1 MDEAPTM
8 NRDAGI
14 GLLRRTPSRLGV
26 RRSIRDLALL
36 VAGSPLGLRR
46 SPGQA
51 PLEHSI
57 AYAMWAAVT
66 PRHRHVVRH
75 LLKQAQPQAEVRRSE
90 MDER

>member
-1 MDEAPTM
+1 VEEAPTM

-14 GLLRRTPSRLGV
+14 GLLRRTPSRPGV

-57 AYAMWAAVT
+57 AHTLWATVT
-66 PRHRHVVRH
+66 PGHRYVLRH
-75 LLKQAQPQAEVRRSE
+75 LLKRASHRPGEK
-90 MDER
+90 ERHG

>member
-1 MDEAPTM
+1 VDEAPTM

-14 GLLRRTPSRLGV
+14 GLLRRTPSRPGV

-51 PLEHSI
+51 PLEQSI
-57 AYAMWAAVT
+57 AHTVWAAVT
-66 PRHRHVVRH
+66 PGHRHVVRH
-75 LLKQAQPQAEVRRSE
+75 LLEQASRRRGE
-90 MDER
+90 KE